1 MLARRPSITKTKN
14 PTSYEAGLPE
24 SGAGNE
30 IRTRDPDLGK
40 VVLYQLSYSRSV
52 DQLVPTTEP
61 YSTHPAPFVNLIS
74 KILLPETAGSTQ
86 IFLFL
91 FGR

>member
-1 MLARRPSITKTKN
+1 
-14 PTSYEAGLPE
+14 
-24 SGAGNE
+24 
-30 IRTRDPDLGK
+30 
-40 VVLYQLSYSRSV
+40 
-52 DQLVPTTEP
+52 VPTTEP